1 MADGFELTLNSPLT
15 KEDWDKITDAEL
27 EHTTRITYET
37 PSGKKVVF
45 IPLEKVKSDI
55 ESLIDDYQ
63 DEINRLE
70 EDRRQDRGI
79 GFGNAILCGKIG
91 AYGKA
96 VADLKDL
103 LEGVEE

>member
-1 MADGFELTLNSPLT
+1 MADSFELHLNSPLT

-27 EHTTRITYET
+27 EHTTKITYET

-45 IPLEKVKSDI
+45 IPLEKIKSDI
-55 ESLIDDYQ
+55 GSLIDNYQ
-63 DEINRLE
+63 DEVNRLQE
-70 EDRRQDRGI
+70 HRRENRGI
-79 GFGNAILCGKIG
+79 GFDNALTCGKIG

-96 VADLKDL
+96 VADLRDL

>member
-1 MADGFELTLNSPLT
+1 MSDSFELTLNSPLT
-15 KEDWDKITDAEL
+15 KDDWNKIADAEL

-45 IPLEKVKSDI
+45 IPLEKVKNDI
-55 ESLIDDYQ
+55 EWLIDDYQ
-63 DEINRLE
+63 HEINEME
-70 EDRRQDRGI
+70 EDRMQEGVSVS
-79 GFGNAILCGKIG
+79 NAFLTGKIG
-91 AYGKA
+91 VYGKA